1 MKRSLIGNF
10 NIDEKELK
18 EAQTLILEFENGQI
32 LFEQLTPEQVLLIV
46 RVILAKSSYHRTNA
60 EIDILKKATKEN
72 EFFRNLVQQ
81 TSGEYLWER
90 CLRKMSYYLLAPG
103 GYLFKEGKNALN

>member
-32 LFEQLTPEQVLLIV
+32 LFEQLAPE
-46 RVILAKSSYHRTNA
+46 
-60 EIDILKKATKEN
+60 
-72 EFFRNLVQQ
+72 
-81 TSGEYLWER
+81 
-90 CLRKMSYYLLAPG
+90 
-103 GYLFKEGKNALN
+103 